1 MPSFSGASQ
10 PLKDARSPWYCLA
23 NVQEPPTLCKCFTL
37 HLSPPSYPFQADLVP
52 YNRAPATATPNA
64 PSIPVPTTGAPPTA
78 ALLVWD
84 GAPPDDVDGVD
95 FLLVAVPVLSAAAD
109 PAVVALAPDA
119 GFAFAAPA
127 VTTTGK
133 YPFAASLPVNVV
145 VVTILF
151 TPCECNATSVTEAAA
166 AIAEVS
172 AEAEAEAVHSAYVV
186 PERAQLMDLKAI
198 DSTPME

>member
-95 FLLVAVPVLSAAAD
+95 FLLVAIPVLSAAAD

-119 GFAFAAPA
+119 GFAFAAPQSPQQA
-127 VTTTGK
+127 NTHSQRH
-133 YPFAASLPVNVV
+133 YPSMSWWSQYSSPHASA
-145 VVTILF
+145 
-151 TPCECNATSVTEAAA
+151 TP
-166 AIAEVS
+166 
-172 AEAEAEAVHSAYVV
+172 H
-186 PERAQLMDLKAI
+186 R
-198 DSTPME
+198 

>member
-1 MPSFSGASQ
+1 M
-10 PLKDARSPWYCLA
+10 
-23 NVQEPPTLCKCFTL
+23 
-37 HLSPPSYPFQADLVP
+37 
-52 YNRAPATATPNA
+52 
-64 PSIPVPTTGAPPTA
+64 
-78 ALLVWD
+78 
-84 GAPPDDVDGVD
+84 
-95 FLLVAVPVLSAAAD
+95 LVAVPVLSAAAD

-145 VVTILF
+145 VVIILF
-151 TPCECNATSVTEAAA
+151 TPFECNATSVTEAAA

-172 AEAEAEAVHSAYVV
+172 AEAVHSAYVV

-198 DSTPME
+198 NPTPME